1 MRAATSRVPGRRV
14 TPNATEPQNN
24 ATVVLSEDGTA
35 SKELASANTRA
46 RRRGHAS
53 ESAVVAIVTAPM
65 NANESAGDLVTVPQ
79 IVREKDHAK
88 VVNANANVIGRVK
101 TATGNELE
109 ENLARNATAHASVNE
124 IASASASAKKNG
136 SAMLVG
142 MMPAHA
148 IPRTVATGRH
158 AVLVAGAVTVAE
170 EVVVV
175 VAAAA
180 AVEVVVVEAEIVAG
194 NLVWTDLWLNGWD
207 SETVAS
213 ASADSYIVPGTD
225 FHLVLVITNVA
236 IANTRSRLALSVC
249 IIVF

>member
-1 MRAATSRVPGRRV
+1 MSRVPGRRV
-14 TPNATEPQNN
+14 TPNATEHQNN

-46 RRRGHAS
+46 RRRGRAS
-53 ESAVVAIVTAPM
+53 ESTVVAIVTAPM
-65 NANESAGDLVTVPQ
+65 NASESAGDLVTVPQ

-88 VVNANANVIGRVK
+88 VVNVNVNVIGRVK

-124 IASASASAKKNG
+124 IASAKKNG

-142 MMPAHA
+142 MMPEPA
-148 IPRTVATGRH
+148 IPRTVVIGRH
-158 AVLVAGAVTVAE
+158 AVLVAGAVTVAAVGE
-170 EVVVV
+170 EV
-175 VAAAA
+175 
-180 AVEVVVVEAEIVAG
+180 EVEAEIVPG

-213 ASADSYIVPGTD
+213 ASVDSYIVSGTD
-225 FHLVLVITNVA
+225 FHFVLVITNVA